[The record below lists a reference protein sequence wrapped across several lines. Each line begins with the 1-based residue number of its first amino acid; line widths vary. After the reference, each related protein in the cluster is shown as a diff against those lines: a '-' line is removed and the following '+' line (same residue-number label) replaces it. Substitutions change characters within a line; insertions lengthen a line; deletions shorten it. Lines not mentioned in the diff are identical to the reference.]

1 MHEYPHSLW
10 YTELTMTETS
20 TPEIVQSVEQGIL
33 EARAV
38 EGRDTLAPYERGEV
52 AGQVTNEVDRIKST
66 LGISSGSAQAE
77 GEADIATQ
85 DPQLVAQVQ
94 ALVNVAF
101 SQDVG
106 AAITQATATGN
117 PALIDALHDALIDHV
132 HEELLNRQKI
142 QPAP

>member
-33 EARAV
+33 EARAR

-52 AGQVTNEVDRIKST
+52 AGQVTGEVDRIKST
-66 LGISSGSAQAE
+66 LGISSGSAQSQEETDA
-77 GEADIATQ
+77 AAQ

-106 AAITQATATGN
+106 TAITQATATGN
-117 PALIDALHDALIDHV
+117 PAIIDALHDALIDHV
-132 HEELLNRQKI
+132 HDELLNRQKI